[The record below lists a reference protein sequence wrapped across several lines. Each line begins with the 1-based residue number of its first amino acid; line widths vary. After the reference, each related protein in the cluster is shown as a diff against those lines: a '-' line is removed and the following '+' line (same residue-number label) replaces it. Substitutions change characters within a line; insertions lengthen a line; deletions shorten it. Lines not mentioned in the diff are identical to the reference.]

1 MHNLLTLICHVFY
14 FRKKVKHDHQANLQ
28 NLMVVKTVHHKS
40 DHDHQVRIIKV
51 MAEKTT
57 NHHKKNQHHQIK
69 RNLLVVEKVTHQI
82 DQLLVH
88 QVNHEITRKIKM
100 LKLNNQSNVDDQK
113 VVKNK
118 MKVNKN
124 KDPNLQKRNQQE
136 VLKRYL

>member
-1 MHNLLTLICHVFY
+1 
-14 FRKKVKHDHQANLQ
+14 
-28 NLMVVKTVHHKS
+28 MVVKTVHHKS